1 MESTTSKVSVM
12 DIPLQISFRNMDRSE
27 TVEAK
32 VRERAAK
39 LESYF
44 NHISSCRVV
53 IEAPER
59 RRRKGRL
66 YHVRVEI
73 GVPGTE
79 LVANRHPK
87 DKHAHEDV
95 YVAVRDAF
103 DAARRQLED
112 YGRKLSGHV
121 KAHEVPLHGK
131 VLRLF
136 PYEGYGFIAASDG
149 REIYFH
155 KNSVLGQAFDKLE
168 VGSEVRLVVAE
179 RESAQGPQ
187 ASTVDPIG
195 KHHIVG

>member
-1 MESTTSKVSVM
+1 M

-32 VRERAAK
+32 VRERATR
-39 LESYF
+39 LETYF

-59 RRRKGRL
+59 RRRKGKL

-87 DKHAHEDV
+87 NKHAHEDV

-112 YGRKLSGHV
+112 YGRKLSGKV

-131 VLRLF
+131 VVRLF
-136 PYEGYGFIAASDG
+136 PYEGYGFVAASDG
-149 REIYFH
+149 REVYFH
-155 KNSVLGQAFDKLE
+155 KNSVLRQAFDNLE

-179 RESAQGPQ
+179 RESAEGPQ

>member
-1 MESTTSKVSVM
+1 MATTTIKAPVM

-32 VRERAAK
+32 VRERAAR
-39 LESYF
+39 LENYF

-59 RRRKGRL
+59 RQRKGKL
-66 YHVRVEI
+66 YHVRIEI

-112 YGRKLSGHV
+112 YARKLSGRV
-121 KAHEVPLHGK
+121 KTHELPLHGR
-131 VLRLF
+131 VVRLF
-136 PYEGYGFIAASDG
+136 PYEGYGFVAASDG
-149 REIYFH
+149 REVYFH
-155 KNSVLGQAFDKLE
+155 KNSVLRQAFDSLE

-179 RESAQGPQ
+179 GESAEGPQ

>member
-1 MESTTSKVSVM
+1 MDTTTTEAPVM
-12 DIPLQISFRNMDRSE
+12 DIPLQISFRNMDRSD

-39 LESYF
+39 LETYF

-59 RRRKGRL
+59 RRRKGKL

-73 GVPGTE
+73 GVPGKE

-87 DKHAHEDV
+87 DKHSHEDV

-112 YGRKLSGHV
+112 HGRKHTGRVKTHV
-121 KAHEVPLHGK
+121 APLHGK

-136 PYEGYGFIAASDG
+136 PYEGYGFITASDG

-155 KNSVLGQAFDKLE
+155 KNSVVGHAFDGLE
-168 VGSEVRLVVAE
+168 IGSEVRLVVAE
-179 RESAQGPQ
+179 RESAEGPQ

-195 KHHIVG
+195 KHHLIE